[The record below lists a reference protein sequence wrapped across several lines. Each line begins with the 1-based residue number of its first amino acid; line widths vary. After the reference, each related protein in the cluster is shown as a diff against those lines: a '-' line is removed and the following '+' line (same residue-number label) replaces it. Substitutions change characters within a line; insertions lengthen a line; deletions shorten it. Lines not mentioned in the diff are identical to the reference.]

1 MAARR
6 PGWWEGR
13 GAGRVS
19 RRSPGLPASLPS
31 AWNPLPARTPQSE
44 GALVPPPPDRVRR
57 DPSARGVLAGAGG
70 VREGLGGA
78 ESRRDPSP
86 PSRVSR
92 GVTLTHNGVWMGVSL

>member
-1 MAARR
+1 MVGRKGGQAGCLAA
-6 PGWWEGR
+6 
-13 GAGRVS
+13 V
-19 RRSPGLPASLPS
+19 LASLPS

-57 DPSARGVLAGAGG
+57 DPSARSVLAGAGG

-86 PSRVSR
+86 PSWVSR